1 MKDIQE
7 RVKESQGRYCHTL
20 MEVPVLDKVVLPVAW
35 CRSQPLE
42 TGEEVEQQESDM
54 EVIDSEGN
62 EQSATGSVPSDAS
75 AESSLSEEEV
85 DIEFEMSADE
95 WRLLQLRFLDQRQQL
110 WVIFG

>member
-7 RVKESQGRYCHTL
+7 RVKESQWRDCHTL
-20 MEVPVLDKVVLPVAW
+20 MEVPMLDQVVLPDAW

-42 TGEEVEQQESDM
+42 TGEDVEQQESDM

-75 AESSLSEEEV
+75 AESSLSEEV
-85 DIEFEMSADE
+85 DIEFEMLADE
-95 WRLLQLRFLDQRQQL
+95 WRLLQLRLLDQRQQL

>member
-7 RVKESQGRYCHTL
+7 RVKESQWRYCHTL
-20 MEVPVLDKVVLPVAW
+20 MQVPVLDKVVLPDAW

-42 TGEEVEQQESDM
+42 TGEDVEQEGDM

-95 WRLLQLRFLDQRQQL
+95 WRLLQLRLLDQRQQL